1 MSSPFQQQSFYEHL
15 TDLRKMLV
23 KVAYILTAGFILAFI
38 FREQIFNILRAP
50 IAPYLTGNGLVF
62 TAPTDKFVAYLKT
75 CFLAAVLVTSPLWLY
90 QLWLFIVPALYKH
103 EKKYAT
109 YFIFFGTIL
118 FSLGA
123 CFVYFFVFPM
133 AFEYLLNFGG
143 TTDKPMITINEYLEF
158 FVVTTLVFGAAFE
171 MPLILVIFGMMGI
184 IDDVFL
190 RTRRR
195 IAIMVLAVLAAVITP
210 PDALSMLSLLVPLV
224 FLYELSIILVKY
236 LKPKSIPTES

>member
-1 MSSPFQQQSFYEHL
+1 MSNSFQQQSFYEHL
-15 TDLRKMLV
+15 TDLRKILV
-23 KVAYILTAGFILAFI
+23 RIAWILAIGFGVSFL
-38 FREQIFNILRAP
+38 FREEIFNILRAP
-50 IAPYLTGNGLVF
+50 IAPYLPDNGLVF
-62 TAPTDKFVAYLKT
+62 TAPTDKFIAYLKT
-75 CFLAAVLVTSPLWLY
+75 CFLSAALITSPLWLY

-103 EKKYAT
+103 EKKYAA

-143 TTDKPMITINEYLEF
+143 TTDRPMITINEYLEF

-171 MPLILVIFGMMGI
+171 MPLVLVIFGMMGI

-190 RTRRR
+190 RSRRR
-195 IAIMVLAVLAAVITP
+195 IAIMVLAVLSAVITP
-210 PDALSMLSLLVPLV
+210 PDALSMLALLVPLV
-224 FLYELSIILVKY
+224 FLYELSIILVKF
-236 LKPKSIPTES
+236 LKPKPVQS